1 VGPRRRVETKEQQG
15 ELPARLIAAAERVQQ
30 RMNPSG

>member
-1 VGPRRRVETKEQQG
+1 VETKEQQG